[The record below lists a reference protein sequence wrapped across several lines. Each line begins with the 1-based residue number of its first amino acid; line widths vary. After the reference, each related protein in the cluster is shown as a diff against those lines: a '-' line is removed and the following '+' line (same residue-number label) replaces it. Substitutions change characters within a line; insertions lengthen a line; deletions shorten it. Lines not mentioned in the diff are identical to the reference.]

1 MVKPKKTES
10 KGTSKPPIKRTT
22 RAKKVNPAPV
32 EAVVNEVLDAPQ
44 TTEESPKPIG
54 SLFDT
59 INYNNVAD
67 LDRFAQNLTSDQ
79 SLYCVIQAARAA
91 HKRGTFTMEE
101 SEIVSKSIR
110 VLTTP
115 PEDKENTVPE
125 PEVHKA

>member
-1 MVKPKKTES
+1 MAKPKKPES
-10 KGTSKPPIKRTT
+10 IETSKQPTKRTT
-22 RAKKVNPAPV
+22 RAKKVNTAPV
-32 EAVVNEVLDAPQ
+32 EEVVNEVLDTPQ
-44 TTEESPKPIG
+44 STEESPKPIG

-79 SLYCVIQAARAA
+79 ALYCVIQSARAA
-91 HKRGTFTMEE
+91 HKRGTFSMEE
-101 SEIVSKSIR
+101 SEIVSKAIR